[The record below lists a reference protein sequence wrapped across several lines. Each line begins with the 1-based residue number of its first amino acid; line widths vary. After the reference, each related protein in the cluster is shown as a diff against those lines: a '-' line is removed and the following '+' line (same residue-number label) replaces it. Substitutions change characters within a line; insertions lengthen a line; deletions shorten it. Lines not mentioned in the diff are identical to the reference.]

1 MSGTKEQCPTCGR
14 FFSRLMTHY
23 DQRNECWTAQL
34 RHPLVLPPAGGGN
47 VALGGPAREHRA
59 PGVLARG
66 RQGREEEESGGVLRV
81 DSRLRALMRDCDSSD
96 EDNPTNDDQFV
107 LGDGDVAV
115 GRPFQPAAP
124 SFIPDARESRINALR
139 RARDGRRSS
148 CHDEDEQ
155 EKSWPPVPN
164 MASEAEDSG
173 LVLHQG
179 EDVVFEEDEYDS
191 DISSVGLPPMQEV
204 VVGTGDVLGTS
215 TVAAAV
221 DASSVLRQF
230 SVNAGSAGG
239 GNPLAGVYIL
249 DPGNPE
255 LSAYDSSQFV
265 ETPEFMFR
273 LDLAKLLQDT
283 TPRPPR
289 NFTDKLLKLLR
300 VHVVQEDGVDLGRVP
315 QTNKAW
321 IRKLRKMF
329 GRETL
334 PVVYKVALESSSYQ
348 SLDQYAN
355 RNEFRDTA
363 DVTVWDAVPQVK
375 SLLASPAVFGD
386 ISNLVVNQTGDNF
399 DPFAKYVP
407 PDGRLSEVIT
417 GEWYDRAW
425 DDMIKRHELREDLGD
440 DKKPPF
446 LIPLMFGMDATG
458 VDAYHRYK
466 TEPLQFTFAII
477 KRKMRNKTHLSWKI
491 SGLMPPL
498 DHKSKNARVRER
510 QGDALSKTVKHG
522 LNTRN
527 YHQ

>member
-1 MSGTKEQCPTCGR
+1 MSGTREQCPTCGR

-34 RHPLVLPPAGGGN
+34 RHPLVGPRPATGQ
-47 VALGGPAREHRA
+47 VDLGGPREGA
-59 PGVLARG
+59 GVASER
-66 RQGREEEESGGVLRV
+66 RGREEEAGGVMRV
-81 DSRLRALMRDCDSSD
+81 DSRLQDLMRDGDSSE
-96 EDNPTNDDQFV
+96 EDNLTNDGQFV
-107 LGDGDVAV
+107 GGGEDTTV
-115 GRPFQPAAP
+115 GRLFQPAAP
-124 SFIPDARESRINALR
+124 SFIPDARESRINSLR
-139 RARDGRRSS
+139 RGTGGGRGGAREDGRRSS
-148 CHDEDEQ
+148 CADNDVEDEEE
-155 EKSWPPVPN
+155 EKPGIPPN
-164 MASEAEDSG
+164 MYLEANSG

-191 DISSVGLPPMQEV
+191 DMSSVGLPPMQEIV
-204 VVGTGDVLGTS
+204 ASSTRDVLGTPV
-215 TVAAAV
+215 TAATV
-221 DASSVLRQF
+221 DASSVLPQF
-230 SVNAGSAGG
+230 SVNAGSRGAGG
-239 GNPLAGVYIL
+239 DPLAGVYIL

-348 SLDQYAN
+348 SLDQYSN

-386 ISNLVVNQTGDNF
+386 ISNLVVNQTGDDF
-399 DPFAKYVP
+399 DPFAKYFP

-417 GEWYDRAW
+417 GEWYDKAW
-425 DDMIKRHELREDLGD
+425 DDMIARHELREDLD

-477 KRKMRNKTHLSWKI
+477 KRKMRNKTHLSWKM

-498 DHKSKNARVRER
+498 DHKSK
-510 QGDALSKTVKHG
+510 
-522 LNTRN
+522 TRGSEKDRAML
-527 YHQ
+527 YPRP